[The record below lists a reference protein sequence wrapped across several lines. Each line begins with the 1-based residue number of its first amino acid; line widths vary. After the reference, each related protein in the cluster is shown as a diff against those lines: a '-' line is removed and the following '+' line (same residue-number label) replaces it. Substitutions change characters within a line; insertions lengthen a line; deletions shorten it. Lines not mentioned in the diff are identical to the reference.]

1 MREEGC
7 KDGAERH
14 HSAASGGKLQVDPP
28 YFEHGGC
35 SAVAGFG
42 RCLLGRH
49 QRAPRAAGGH
59 RPVKRLAEA
68 PFAATATVGVLRIWA
83 PDNSRVSRS
92 MDTCIDTNRALL
104 YTATMARDGGSND
117 AKRKKAPQSAVAR
130 WANGVDSP
138 CEAQTPPSPTNPERP
153 PLSRCI
159 DVLTESWCAA
169 LHQAVL
175 CAQRQDVVVAHQTGV
190 RGYFTNQFTPAR
202 ERKGRQ
208 LECMLER

>member
-1 MREEGC
+1 M
-7 KDGAERH
+7 
-14 HSAASGGKLQVDPP
+14 QVDPP

-92 MDTCIDTNRALL
+92 IGTCIDTNRALL
-104 YTATMARDGGSND
+104 YTATMDRDGGSND
-117 AKRKKAPQSAVAR
+117 A
-130 WANGVDSP
+130 
-138 CEAQTPPSPTNPERP
+138 
-153 PLSRCI
+153 
-159 DVLTESWCAA
+159 
-169 LHQAVL
+169 
-175 CAQRQDVVVAHQTGV
+175 
-190 RGYFTNQFTPAR
+190 
-202 ERKGRQ
+202 
-208 LECMLER
+208 

>member
-1 MREEGC
+1 MVPRGTIPRRAAANC
-7 KDGAERH
+7 RLTRPISSMADAVPSPV
-14 HSAASGGKLQVDPP
+14 SAAA
-28 YFEHGGC
+28 C
-35 SAVAGFG
+35 S
-42 RCLLGRH
+42 GRH
-49 QRAPRAAGGH
+49 QRAPRATGGSS
-59 RPVKRLAEA
+59 PVKRLAEA
-68 PFAATATVGVLRIWA
+68 PFAATATVGVLRMQS
-83 PDNSRVSRS
+83 PDNSRVSCS

-138 CEAQTPPSPTNPERP
+138 CAAQTRPSPTNPERP

-159 DVLTESWCAA
+159 DVLTESWCAP

-175 CAQRQDVVVAHQTGV
+175 CAQRQDVVVAHQPGV

>member
-68 PFAATATVGVLRIWA
+68 PFAATATVGVLRMQS

-92 MDTCIDTNRALL
+92 IGTCIDLNRALGHR
-104 YTATMARDGGSND
+104 ARSVGTQAHSG
-117 AKRKKAPQSAVAR
+117 AKRRALPQTAAADGRDAATVCSADPTAPHQSWTSTVIPTHRCVGRELVRAA
-130 WANGVDSP
+130 
-138 CEAQTPPSPTNPERP
+138 TPGH
-153 PLSRCI
+153 PL
-159 DVLTESWCAA
+159 CAA
-169 LHQAVL
+169 ARCGRCPSARRRLIL
-175 CAQRQDVVVAHQTGV
+175 CESSHSGA
-190 RGYFTNQFTPAR
+190 
-202 ERKGRQ
+202 
-208 LECMLER
+208 